1 MTEPT
6 PGGVSNS
13 GMAAVGAAAD
23 PVPPVAPIAP
33 VPPEL
38 VEADDPPEAAPP
50 LLKESVVEE
59 LKLEVEPPPPI
70 GVVKVLNEAPLIG
83 VIEEPDAPAGLFEVF
98 KGGGGGVYG
107 GIGVG

>member
-13 GMAAVGAAAD
+13 GMAAVGAVAD
-23 PVPPVAPIAP
+23 PVAP

-38 VEADDPPEAAPP
+38 VEAVDPPEAAPP